1 MMNVGIAGNLVT
13 GRTNITSRKK
23 ECPKFLKEKGR
34 RRRYRS

>member
-1 MMNVGIAGNLVT
+1 MTSVDIAENLAT